1 MRKYQKLNIEGAILD
16 EEQLEKHLEKMAM
29 QHTLKV
35 KSNKSTYPIPQMLE
49 NYYTIKTVYNLLN
62 EHIKLKINIHPAGEW
77 ILDNFYIIE
86 EVVRQIEKEMT
97 IKKYKDFVGIQNG
110 KYAGFARIYVLAT
123 EIVAYTD
130 SKITGENLE
139 KYLQAYQT
147 KKTLN
152 MEEIW
157 NIGMFLQIAIIQNI
171 AEICEKIYNAQIQK
185 YKVKNIIERL
195 VEKKE
200 KDELKYNQISVTKL
214 KNNKFK
220 DMRYAFIE
228 YMSYSLK
235 KYGKKAYRYL
245 DILEE
250 EVEKTG
256 ITVSDAIQKEHFDA
270 AISKITMANCITSIK
285 KIQRINFLKIFQ
297 KINGVEEILN
307 QDPAGIYENMEYNTK
322 EYYRNTIKEIAEKM
336 HMSEIYIAKKTVEL
350 CKTENNTEKEK
361 HIGYYLIDKGKNKL
375 YQKLDFNQEKI
386 SNNSKVKIYILS
398 IITFTALISILLSQ
412 TVSDNFVKY
421 IITLIFLIIPVSELV
436 IQTIQY
442 LLGKVVKPKVI
453 PKMNFE
459 KGIDS
464 PNATF
469 VVIPTIIKSKEKVQE
484 LFKKLE
490 VFYLANKSENLYFS
504 VLGDCSESNYK
515 EEKFDEEVIN
525 EGLKQ
530 TKILNKKYQNNKFP
544 IFHFIYRERKFN
556 NKEGKYLG
564 WERKRG
570 MLTQFNEYILK
581 HEKNKFRI
589 NTIDQEIL
597 PKIKYVIT
605 LDADTDLPLNTAFEL
620 IGAMAHILNKPEID
634 ENKNIVV
641 NGHALLQPRVG
652 INLEDSNKNIFT
664 KIFAGA
670 GGIDNYTNAISDTYQ
685 DNFEEGIFTGK
696 GIYDVEVFSKVLK
709 DEIPENRVLSH
720 DLLEGNYLRCGL
732 VTDIMLMDG
741 YPAKYASF
749 MNRLSRWTRGD
760 WQIASW
766 ITKSKLNL
774 LSKFKIFDNLR
785 RSLFEVSII
794 ILIIWI
800 IFGLQNS
807 TWLIWISLLIAI
819 YPFLLEMLDRAF
831 SRKEGEKKQKTFT
844 THINGFKGA
853 ICRAFLTL
861 GCLPHKAY
869 AEFVA
874 ITKTIYRLGFSH
886 KNLLE
891 WMTSEEA
898 EKQSQTDLPT
908 YYKMMLINVIIG
920 ISTIV
925 ISFITK
931 SITLSVL
938 GFLWIITPYIM
949 CKISEIPVSMK
960 SFEILTEKER
970 EYVKEISQKTW
981 QFFKDYITPEN
992 NYLMPDNYQESR
1004 KEIVV
1009 SRTSS
1014 TNIGL
1019 SLLAVISSYDLGFEN
1034 LENTI
1039 KLLKNIINIIYE
1051 LPKWNGHLYN
1061 WYDIKTKQPLIP
1073 RYVSTVDSGNLVG
1086 YMFTTRAFLQE
1097 ISIQYEK
1104 LQEEFEKSQ
1113 KNLNNNLDILEIQN
1127 LIQKLNRLIEDTDFK
1142 VLYSED
1148 QRLFSIGFN
1157 IEDGKLTD
1165 SYYDLLASEARQ
1177 ASLVAIAQKDISP
1190 KHWNSLGRTMTV
1202 LKKYKGLIS
1211 WSGTAFEYLM
1221 PNINVKRYKGSLL
1234 DESCK
1239 FLIMNQ
1245 IEYSQK
1251 LGIPWGIS
1259 ESAFNLKDLHSNY
1272 QYKAFGIPWLGLKRG
1287 LEDEMVVAS
1296 YGSILAI
1303 SDVPKEVVE
1312 NLKELE
1318 KQQMYGKYGFYESI
1332 DYTPERLPKGK
1343 KYETIKTF
1351 MAHHQALILLSI
1363 NNLFNEQILQKRFMQ
1378 NPEIQAVSILLQEKM
1393 PETFII
1399 TKENKEKPE
1408 KIKYQDYENYSIREY
1423 TKIDERII
1431 RGNVIGNEKYTVAI
1445 NQNGIGVSKFEDNFI
1460 NRYKKTDDYKQGI
1473 FMYVKDIQ
1481 SNEIWSTTGEDN
1493 CDKFKIDFMPDKSQF
1508 EKEKGNVKTKL
1519 EITVDANEPVEIRR
1533 LEIKNESE
1541 EEKIFEVTGY
1551 FEPVLSIKEQDYSH
1565 QAFNNL
1571 FLVFKYNEEL
1581 DAISIKRKNRE
1592 TNQKELHLIAKMQT
1606 NCEKIGETEFEISKE
1621 KFIGRNNLGIP
1632 NAIKNSSPLSK
1643 KIGLT
1648 TEGIVALKNT
1658 IKVKPKEKV
1667 YIDFI
1672 ISAEYDEQVAIQN
1685 IEKYK
1690 IVENVAR
1697 EFEIV
1702 KAKVDAESRY
1712 LEVKG
1717 KDIDIY
1723 QTIATYM
1730 IFDNPLKIT
1739 KELSYKVYKQSE
1751 LWKYG
1756 ISGDLPIVTV
1766 TIKYINDSYVVK
1778 QVIKMYEYL
1787 KTKNIKMELVII
1799 DEEDYS
1805 YENYVRDEVEGVVLN
1820 SQLAYM
1826 KNIFGGIFVLSK
1838 SEMNIQ
1844 DINLIK
1850 FVSTIVID
1858 SHLGSLENIIKDMED
1873 EILDNYRTIE
1883 PSDELIDEE
1892 DNTPEIDILSNTQK
1906 LKYYNEYGAFS
1917 EDGKEY
1923 LIKINKEAKVP
1934 ATWSHILANKNFG
1947 TVVTE
1952 SNGGY
1957 SWYKNSRLN
1966 RVTSWHNSSAVNI
1979 PSETIYLKDEDNGRI
1994 WSPTAM
2000 PMPDNKNYNAI
2011 FGFGYAKYIHASD
2024 EIIQELE
2031 VFVPQED
2038 SCKINILTLKNTAPK
2053 KKKIKIV
2060 YYVKPVIG
2068 EDEIKSNGY
2077 IKLQYEKN
2085 SNVLIAKNLYNMDE
2099 FTNIIYVSSSEKIEN
2114 YTGNKSKF
2122 MGKNGICNP
2131 DGLHYMRLDN
2141 DSGIGKNSCI
2151 AIELK
2156 VEIESFSDKKISL
2169 ILGAEENLI
2178 DAKDIAYKYSKI
2190 QNCNIE
2196 MGKARNKWNDILGK
2210 VQVNTPYESLNIM
2223 LNGWIM
2229 YQTLESR
2236 LLGRTGFYQSGGAF
2250 GFRDQLQDTFSSK
2263 YLDPNILR
2271 NQIIY
2276 HSKHQFLEGD
2286 VEHWWHEENSRGIRT
2301 RFSDDLLWLPYA
2313 VIQYISY
2320 TGDYS
2325 ILEVKTPYLQGDLL
2339 KENETERYDKYLSS
2353 DIEETIYEHCK
2364 RAIERGCNFG
2374 ENGLPKIGIGD
2385 WNDGFSNIGP
2395 KGKGESVWLG
2405 FFLYQILREFAEIT
2419 KNQAVCTA
2427 KENQNNLNILNKEKV
2442 QEFDIETSK
2451 KYTEIA
2457 DKLKENLNKNAWDGR
2472 WYKRAFGDNGEV
2484 YGSME
2489 NEECRIDSIAQ
2500 SWSIISGA
2508 GEENKTVSAM
2518 ESLENHLVD
2527 KENGIIKLLDPPF
2540 EKGKLEPGY
2549 IKAYLPGVREN
2560 GGQYTHAAIW
2570 AVIAETMLG
2579 KGDKAVEW
2587 YRMINSIEH
2596 ARTKEAAN
2604 KYRVEP
2610 YVIAADIYGAQNLA
2624 GSGGWTWY
2632 TGSSS
2637 WYYLAG
2643 IQNILG
2649 LKIYHNT
2656 MSIEPCI
2663 PKNWDGFS
2671 MRFKFGESIYNI
2683 KVNNI
2688 SKTSNEVNRVFM
2700 NGVEIENKIVLDSSG
2715 KIFNVEVEM

>member
-1 MRKYQKLNIEGAILD
+1 MIKVAIVDDEQITCDKIKNILLKFENIKTYTYNSLSLLDQKYDLILLDIEMPDYDGIEYSKKHLDQKIIFISSYDTRYKQAYGPNVYVYITKDNLETEIIENVSKMIKLIENDDILIFKVNGQEISIRLSEIIYFMYLGDKNIALIYESNQTIIKNQTIKSVMENLNDDFIMIDRGVVINKNKIEKICDEGIYLKGVNCLFCVSRRKRKEVLKAYEFFRSKNVETEIVILD
-16 EEQLEKHLEKMAM
+16 EE
-29 QHTLKV
+29 
-35 KSNKSTYPIPQMLE
+35 
-49 NYYTIKTVYNLLN
+49 
-62 EHIKLKINIHPAGEW
+62 
-77 ILDNFYIIE
+77 
-86 EVVRQIEKEMT
+86 R
-97 IKKYKDFVGIQNG
+97 
-110 KYAGFARIYVLAT
+110 
-123 EIVAYTD
+123 
-130 SKITGENLE
+130 
-139 KYLQAYQT
+139 
-147 KKTLN
+147 
-152 MEEIW
+152 
-157 NIGMFLQIAIIQNI
+157 
-171 AEICEKIYNAQIQK
+171 
-185 YKVKNIIERL
+185 
-195 VEKKE
+195 
-200 KDELKYNQISVTKL
+200 
-214 KNNKFK
+214 
-220 DMRYAFIE
+220 
-228 YMSYSLK
+228 
-235 KYGKKAYRYL
+235 
-245 DILEE
+245 
-250 EVEKTG
+250 
-256 ITVSDAIQKEHFDA
+256 
-270 AISKITMANCITSIK
+270 
-285 KIQRINFLKIFQ
+285 
-297 KINGVEEILN
+297 
-307 QDPAGIYENMEYNTK
+307 
-322 EYYRNTIKEIAEKM
+322 
-336 HMSEIYIAKKTVEL
+336 
-350 CKTENNTEKEK
+350 
-361 HIGYYLIDKGKNKL
+361 
-375 YQKLDFNQEKI
+375 
-386 SNNSKVKIYILS
+386 
-398 IITFTALISILLSQ
+398 
-412 TVSDNFVKY
+412 
-421 IITLIFLIIPVSELV
+421 
-436 IQTIQY
+436 
-442 LLGKVVKPKVI
+442 
-453 PKMNFE
+453 
-459 KGIDS
+459 
-464 PNATF
+464 
-469 VVIPTIIKSKEKVQE
+469 
-484 LFKKLE
+484 
-490 VFYLANKSENLYFS
+490 
-504 VLGDCSESNYK
+504 
-515 EEKFDEEVIN
+515 
-525 EGLKQ
+525 
-530 TKILNKKYQNNKFP
+530 
-544 IFHFIYRERKFN
+544 
-556 NKEGKYLG
+556 
-564 WERKRG
+564 
-570 MLTQFNEYILK
+570 
-581 HEKNKFRI
+581 
-589 NTIDQEIL
+589 
-597 PKIKYVIT
+597 
-605 LDADTDLPLNTAFEL
+605 
-620 IGAMAHILNKPEID
+620 
-634 ENKNIVV
+634 
-641 NGHALLQPRVG
+641 
-652 INLEDSNKNIFT
+652 
-664 KIFAGA
+664 
-670 GGIDNYTNAISDTYQ
+670 
-685 DNFEEGIFTGK
+685 
-696 GIYDVEVFSKVLK
+696 
-709 DEIPENRVLSH
+709 
-720 DLLEGNYLRCGL
+720 
-732 VTDIMLMDG
+732 
-741 YPAKYASF
+741 
-749 MNRLSRWTRGD
+749 
-760 WQIASW
+760 
-766 ITKSKLNL
+766 
-774 LSKFKIFDNLR
+774 
-785 RSLFEVSII
+785 
-794 ILIIWI
+794 
-800 IFGLQNS
+800 
-807 TWLIWISLLIAI
+807 
-819 YPFLLEMLDRAF
+819 
-831 SRKEGEKKQKTFT
+831 
-844 THINGFKGA
+844 
-853 ICRAFLTL
+853 
-861 GCLPHKAY
+861 
-869 AEFVA
+869 
-874 ITKTIYRLGFSH
+874 
-886 KNLLE
+886 
-891 WMTSEEA
+891 
-898 EKQSQTDLPT
+898 
-908 YYKMMLINVIIG
+908 
-920 ISTIV
+920 
-925 ISFITK
+925 
-931 SITLSVL
+931 
-938 GFLWIITPYIM
+938 
-949 CKISEIPVSMK
+949 
-960 SFEILTEKER
+960 
-970 EYVKEISQKTW
+970 
-981 QFFKDYITPEN
+981 
-992 NYLMPDNYQESR
+992 
-1004 KEIVV
+1004 
-1009 SRTSS
+1009 
-1014 TNIGL
+1014 
-1019 SLLAVISSYDLGFEN
+1019 
-1034 LENTI
+1034 
-1039 KLLKNIINIIYE
+1039 
-1051 LPKWNGHLYN
+1051 
-1061 WYDIKTKQPLIP
+1061 
-1073 RYVSTVDSGNLVG
+1073 
-1086 YMFTTRAFLQE
+1086 
-1097 ISIQYEK
+1097 
-1104 LQEEFEKSQ
+1104 
-1113 KNLNNNLDILEIQN
+1113 
-1127 LIQKLNRLIEDTDFK
+1127 
-1142 VLYSED
+1142 
-1148 QRLFSIGFN
+1148 
-1157 IEDGKLTD
+1157 
-1165 SYYDLLASEARQ
+1165 
-1177 ASLVAIAQKDISP
+1177 
-1190 KHWNSLGRTMTV
+1190 
-1202 LKKYKGLIS
+1202 
-1211 WSGTAFEYLM
+1211 
-1221 PNINVKRYKGSLL
+1221 
-1234 DESCK
+1234 
-1239 FLIMNQ
+1239 
-1245 IEYSQK
+1245 
-1251 LGIPWGIS
+1251 
-1259 ESAFNLKDLHSNY
+1259 
-1272 QYKAFGIPWLGLKRG
+1272 
-1287 LEDEMVVAS
+1287 
-1296 YGSILAI
+1296 
-1303 SDVPKEVVE
+1303 
-1312 NLKELE
+1312 
-1318 KQQMYGKYGFYESI
+1318 
-1332 DYTPERLPKGK
+1332 
-1343 KYETIKTF
+1343 
-1351 MAHHQALILLSI
+1351 
-1363 NNLFNEQILQKRFMQ
+1363 
-1378 NPEIQAVSILLQEKM
+1378 
-1393 PETFII
+1393 
-1399 TKENKEKPE
+1399 
-1408 KIKYQDYENYSIREY
+1408 
-1423 TKIDERII
+1423 
-1431 RGNVIGNEKYTVAI
+1431 
-1445 NQNGIGVSKFEDNFI
+1445 
-1460 NRYKKTDDYKQGI
+1460 
-1473 FMYVKDIQ
+1473 
-1481 SNEIWSTTGEDN
+1481 
-1493 CDKFKIDFMPDKSQF
+1493 
-1508 EKEKGNVKTKL
+1508 
-1519 EITVDANEPVEIRR
+1519 
-1533 LEIKNESE
+1533 
-1541 EEKIFEVTGY
+1541 
-1551 FEPVLSIKEQDYSH
+1551 
-1565 QAFNNL
+1565 
-1571 FLVFKYNEEL
+1571 
-1581 DAISIKRKNRE
+1581 
-1592 TNQKELHLIAKMQT
+1592 
-1606 NCEKIGETEFEISKE
+1606 
-1621 KFIGRNNLGIP
+1621 
-1632 NAIKNSSPLSK
+1632 
-1643 KIGLT
+1643 
-1648 TEGIVALKNT
+1648 
-1658 IKVKPKEKV
+1658 
-1667 YIDFI
+1667 
-1672 ISAEYDEQVAIQN
+1672 
-1685 IEKYK
+1685 
-1690 IVENVAR
+1690 
-1697 EFEIV
+1697 
-1702 KAKVDAESRY
+1702 
-1712 LEVKG
+1712 
-1717 KDIDIY
+1717 
-1723 QTIATYM
+1723 
-1730 IFDNPLKIT
+1730 
-1739 KELSYKVYKQSE
+1739 
-1751 LWKYG
+1751 
-1756 ISGDLPIVTV
+1756 
-1766 TIKYINDSYVVK
+1766 
-1778 QVIKMYEYL
+1778 
-1787 KTKNIKMELVII
+1787 
-1799 DEEDYS
+1799 YS

-1923 LIKINKEAKVP
+1923 LIKINKETKVP

-2325 ILEVKTPYLQGDLL
+2325 ILEVKTPYLQGELL
-2339 KENETERYDKYLSS
+2339 KENETERYDKYLPS

-2405 FFLYQILREFAEIT
+2405 FFLYQILREFAEIIKT
-2419 KNQAVCTA
+2419 HEPK
-2427 KENQNNLNILNKEKV
+2427 
-2442 QEFDIETSK
+2442 FDIETSK